1 MTLYARRNTAA
12 LGEYYVRHIE
22 AVTDE
27 DLCDASDIAA
37 ELAWRD
43 REIERLRATLDAA
56 GALAD
61 WINRAR
67 PTITELMEAYVR
79 LNRSYWTGDAIDRVQ
94 PWRCMEYIAAE
105 DLLRD
110 QPVAVVDITA
120 KGTIP
125 KSADA
130 NADDDV
136 QAESVRINSM
146 EAPPKYQSIPT
157 PPGRPNGSLPAM
169 SLSKRE
175 LIAAMAMQGLCAA
188 ITGYNGP
195 SRLLDVEGMAQDA
208 IGAADAL
215 LKELA
220 K

>member
-43 REIERLRATLDAA
+43 REIDSL
-56 GALAD
+56 
-61 WINRAR
+61 
-67 PTITELMEAYVR
+67 
-79 LNRSYWTGDAIDRVQ
+79 RVQ
-94 PWRCMEYIAAE
+94 MGAQIAP
-105 DLLRD
+105 LKV
-110 QPVAVVDITA
+110 P
-120 KGTIP
+120 
-125 KSADA
+125 
-130 NADDDV
+130 
-136 QAESVRINSM
+136 M

-175 LIAAMAMQGLCAA
+175 LIAAMVLQGSMANSSAA
-188 ITGYNGP
+188 GTSESYAKEA
-195 SRLLDVEGMAQDA
+195 VEF
-208 IGAADAL
+208 ADAL

>member
-1 MTLYARRNTAA
+1 MTLYARRDTAA
-12 LGEYYVRHIE
+12 LGEYYIRHIE

-43 REIERLRATLDAA
+43 REIDSL
-56 GALAD
+56 
-61 WINRAR
+61 
-67 PTITELMEAYVR
+67 
-79 LNRSYWTGDAIDRVQ
+79 RVQ
-94 PWRCMEYIAAE
+94 MGAQIAP
-105 DLLRD
+105 LKV
-110 QPVAVVDITA
+110 P
-120 KGTIP
+120 
-125 KSADA
+125 
-130 NADDDV
+130 
-136 QAESVRINSM
+136 M
-146 EAPPKYQSIPT
+146 EAPTKYQSIPT

-215 LKELA
+215 LEELA